1 MKEKNKYTRRNEF
14 MKRTLKTKITKRIA
28 SILSA
33 TIILTSGG
41 YTIVANMFGIRK
53 NNNKILISEENNN
66 TKTISSIETM
76 NENKSSQENKYRYK
90 YIEPEYK
97 YLIDTPKTME
107 AISQEENINRL
118 IRKRKKETQE
128 KINV

>member
-1 MKEKNKYTRRNEF
+1 MNNF

-41 YTIVANMFGIRK
+41 YTIVDNMFGLTK
-53 NNNKILISEENNN
+53 NNNKILISKESNN
-66 TKTISSIETM
+66 KKIISS
-76 NENKSSQENKYRYK
+76 NEITNKNKSLQENKYRYK
-90 YIEPEYK
+90 YIETEYK

-128 KINV
+128 KINA